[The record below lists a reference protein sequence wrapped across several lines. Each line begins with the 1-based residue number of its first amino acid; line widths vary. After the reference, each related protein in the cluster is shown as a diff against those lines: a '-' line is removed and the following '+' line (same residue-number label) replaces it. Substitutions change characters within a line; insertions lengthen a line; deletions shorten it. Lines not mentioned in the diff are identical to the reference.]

1 MSRPVEFKQNLPT
14 EAKAM
19 RSWRTSSKD
28 GIPFATSPT
37 DHDVLAV

>member
-1 MSRPVEFKQNLPT
+1 MSRPVEFKQNLST

-28 GIPFATSPT
+28 GIPSETSLT
-37 DHDVLAV
+37 DHDVLSA